1 MKIGIFS
8 SPLSVFSLRGNISE
22 WYLFWFNKS
31 TLLKSCLAV
40 VIISQFFISISFA
53 QNFFPLKVGNAYQ
66 VKNFWSWWGPGGNGE
81 TGTDYYG
88 ITVLRDTLINNDTF
102 FTFSNNALLKT
113 NYWFLYDSLNQKFLI
128 RLPSDTTQKL
138 GVDFNAPSGST
149 YTSYLLGSPIQFT
162 SGGITNIV
170 VLGDTHSVYTMQS
183 SPSSDNFIYKFA
195 DNIGLSYFKAWG
207 GIIQAGYE
215 SEQNV
220 ISAIIDSVIYN
231 LLVLKIDSLYPASDR
246 PIDTFPYLMT
256 IPYTAS
262 YSALVDSFYLDVEHF
277 RADTLVQIKNFNLSK
292 SNPSHLTFNLDGLHV
307 GDKIKLRATITDT
320 SIYNNVYHY
329 PDTGWVIMNVLP
341 PVMNVENE
349 NKPQSYKLAQNY
361 PNPFNPLTK
370 IMYQIPEANLVT
382 IKVYDVLGNEIETL
396 VNEEKNAGSYKVDF
410 NGSALTSGIYYYRI
424 ITGNFSQTRK
434 MALIK

>member
-1 MKIGIFS
+1 MIFCS
-8 SPLSVFSLRGNISE
+8 RG
-22 WYLFWFNKS
+22 
-31 TLLKSCLAV
+31 
-40 VIISQFFISISFA
+40 IISKSYFSKFRNLSLILKTLGMLVFVSHFFISETSA

-66 VKNFWSWWGPGGNGE
+66 VKNHWSWWGPGGNGE
-81 TGTDYYG
+81 IGTDYYG
-88 ITVLRDTLINNDTF
+88 ITVLRDTLIHNDIF
-102 FTFSNNALLKT
+102 FTFSHNALLKT

-149 YTSYLLGSPIQFT
+149 YTSYLLGSPVQFT

-183 SPSSDNFIYKFA
+183 SPSSDNFIYQFA

-215 SEQNV
+215 SDQNI

-231 LLVLKIDSLYPASDR
+231 PLVLKIDSLYPASDR

-361 PNPFNPLTK
+361 PNPFNPLTR
-370 IMYQIPEANLVT
+370 IMYQIPEPNLVT

-396 VNEEKNAGSYKVDF
+396 VKEEKIAGSYYVEFD
-410 NGSALTSGIYYYRI
+410 GSVLTSGIYYYRI
-424 ITGNFSQTRK
+424 TAGAFSQTKK
-434 MALIK
+434 MILLK